1 MLQNKDKIKSKE
13 YLKKKINKN
22 NMLIISFFIFI
33 SIPIIIGLSLG
44 LKREWFDVISITSI
58 FYILLPILSMIFS
71 LGEKGIFRKALDLFK
86 FKEIKEMKSK
96 SFTEAEKKQ
105 LKAFDMANEEE
116 KKKNSDNSNVFFISI
131 TLMIYGLILL
141 LITIPSLILS

>member
-1 MLQNKDKIKSKE
+1 
-13 YLKKKINKN
+13 
-22 NMLIISFFIFI
+22 
-33 SIPIIIGLSLG
+33 
-44 LKREWFDVISITSI
+44 
-58 FYILLPILSMIFS
+58 MIFS

>member
-44 LKREWFDVISITSI
+44 LKRE
-58 FYILLPILSMIFS
+58 
-71 LGEKGIFRKALDLFK
+71 
-86 FKEIKEMKSK
+86 
-96 SFTEAEKKQ
+96 
-105 LKAFDMANEEE
+105 
-116 KKKNSDNSNVFFISI
+116 
-131 TLMIYGLILL
+131 
-141 LITIPSLILS
+141 